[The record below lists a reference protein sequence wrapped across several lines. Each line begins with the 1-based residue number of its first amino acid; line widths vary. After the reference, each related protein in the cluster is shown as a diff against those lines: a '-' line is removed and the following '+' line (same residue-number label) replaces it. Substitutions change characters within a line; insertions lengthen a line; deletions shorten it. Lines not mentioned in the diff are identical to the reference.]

1 MAGVGYFRPTMKA
14 PSGLPSSPPRWR
26 FGRALGWLAAL
37 TFLAPASA
45 DAAKLRGKVDGF
57 RNLLNPVWAEARD
70 PKQHGYSFREP
81 VATVRAE
88 FRRLFPHAP
97 KEICVAA
104 FAATPQKAPPPVL
117 VRVGGGRTTPVT
129 IVVPPGTRLTFQN
142 TDPFKHRLHG
152 VGIPTFQPADTA
164 RAMTR
169 EWSVP
174 GAGVFEIRDELAPSL
189 RMWVIA
195 EPTVAAIA
203 YPSMKGDY
211 ALSVEEPGEY
221 TVQAYFAGKKVGPA
235 LPVTVKDADLDLTKT
250 PLKVGDEK
258 AAAAAD
264 KAEADKDKAAATEN
278 GDKSGAGK

>member
-1 MAGVGYFRPTMKA
+1 MKA
-14 PSGLPSSPPRWR
+14 PLGSASLPSRRRS
-26 FGRALGWLAAL
+26 GRALGWLAAL
-37 TFLAPASA
+37 TFLVPASA
-45 DAAKLRGKVDGF
+45 DAAAKLRGRVDGF

-97 KEICVAA
+97 KEICVVA
-104 FAATPQKAPPPVL
+104 FAAAAQKAPPPVL

-129 IVVPPGTRLTFQN
+129 LVVPPGTRLTFQN

-152 VGIPTFQPADTA
+152 VGINTFQPADTA
-164 RAMTR
+164 RGMTR

-174 GAGVFEIRDELAPSL
+174 APGVFEIRDELAPSL
-189 RMWVIA
+189 RMWVVA
-195 EPTVAAIA
+195 DPNVAAIA
-203 YPSMKGDY
+203 YPSMKGDF

-235 LPVTVKDADLDLTKT
+235 LPVTVKDVDLDLTKT

-258 AAAAAD
+258 AAALA
-264 KAEADKDKAAATEN
+264 DKAAADKEKAATEE
-278 GDKSGAGK
+278 GAAKPEAGK